1 MPRIPLCSI
10 SDLPEG
16 ASCSVTLAGQP
27 VAVFHVGGALYA
39 IEDRCPH
46 AGAPL
51 SGGHVE
57 AGVVTCPRHAWRFR
71 LSDGAWADN
80 PKVCI
85 KTYSVALDGTQVVLD
100 LLEPT
105 SN

>member
-1 MPRIPLCSI
+1 MPRIPICTVN
-10 SDLPEG
+10 DLPDG
-16 ASCSVTLAGQP
+16 ASCSALINNEP
-27 VAVFHVGGALYA
+27 VAVFHVGGAFYA

-57 AGVVTCPRHAWRFR
+57 NGIVTCPRHAWRFR

-85 KTYSVALDGTQVVLD
+85 KTYAVHVEGEQVS
-100 LLEPT
+100 LELPEPK
-105 SN
+105 